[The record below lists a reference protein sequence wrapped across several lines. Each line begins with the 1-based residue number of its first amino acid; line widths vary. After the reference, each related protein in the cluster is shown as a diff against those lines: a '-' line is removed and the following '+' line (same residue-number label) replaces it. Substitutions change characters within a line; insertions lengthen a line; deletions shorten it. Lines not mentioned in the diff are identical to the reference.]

1 MKSAIVTLKV
11 QLFKGKPQNM
21 NPVHFAILHKLHILY
36 IFSRLHPFNMLQK
49 LHVTGADPE
58 SFVREGPNLMLLF
71 LLLLFF
77 LFCFLWG

>member
-1 MKSAIVTLKV
+1 
-11 QLFKGKPQNM
+11 M
-21 NPVHFAILHKLHILY
+21 NPVQFAILHRFHILY

-71 LLLLFF
+71 FDVVVL
-77 LFCFLWG
+77 LFCFFMGLI